1 MLGVPGRARKAGYAA
16 PWRPGVCLSIVVLAG
31 ILAACRGGRPPAE
44 TGVEGTVT
52 MGPMCPVVQVGQ
64 ACPDAPYAARLS
76 VVRAS
81 GKIVARA
88 SAGEDG
94 SYRIA
99 LEAGD
104 YLLQAEPSDGGPFPA
119 SAGVPFSV
127 VEGAWT
133 RLDVVLDSG
142 IR

>member
-1 MLGVPGRARKAGYAA
+1 MMGVPARVRRAGAGAWLAA
-16 PWRPGVCLSIVVLAG
+16 IVLAG
-31 ILAACRGGRPPAE
+31 VLTACGGGGPPAG

-52 MGPMCPVVQVGQ
+52 IGPMCPVVQVGQ
-64 ACPDAPYAARLS
+64 ECPDAPYAARLT
-76 VVRAS
+76 VLLAT

-88 SAGEDG
+88 SAAEDG

-119 SAGVPFSV
+119 SAGYPFSV
-127 VEGAWT
+127 LEGAWT
-133 RLDVVLDSG
+133 RLDVTLDSG

>member
-1 MLGVPGRARKAGYAA
+1 
-16 PWRPGVCLSIVVLAG
+16 
-31 ILAACRGGRPPAE
+31 
-44 TGVEGTVT
+44 
-52 MGPMCPVVQVGQ
+52 MCPAMQVGQ
-64 ACPDAPYAARLS
+64 ECPDAPYPAKLT
-76 VVRAS
+76 VMLAS

-99 LEAGD
+99 LQAGD

-119 SAGVPFSV
+119 SAGYPFSV
-127 VEGAWT
+127 LKGAWT
-133 RLDVVLDSG
+133 RLDMTLDSG